1 MIFLP
6 IAINGGFGAKLQ
18 PGIYVQDYT
27 QAQQGNV
34 AFVGKTAYRLNA
46 DGTYNF
52 AAVYDGD
59 STVWDI
65 GGTWKQSGST
75 LTLTGKP
82 NPMYPSGYTI
92 TATVYGDSKF
102 GKSSQNVFKRID

>member
-1 MIFLP
+1 M
-6 IAINGGFGAKLQ
+6 
-18 PGIYVQDYT
+18 QDYT

-34 AFVGKTAYRLNA
+34 AQSGKTAYRLNA

-82 NPMYPSGYTI
+82 NPMYPSGYTV
-92 TATVYGDSKF
+92 TATVYGSDSF
-102 GKSSQNVFKRID
+102 GRSGEQFKRIE